1 MLDDVR
7 AGTHAPPRD
16 RAVGYVTQDDSLFPH
31 LSALDNLRYGAGRL
45 DARGTALKESRV
57 VDVLGL
63 SSLLPRFPATLSGGE
78 KRRVALGR
86 ALLSGPEILL
96 LDEPLSGLER
106 ALKERVLEHLL
117 KVRDAFP
124 IPILFVTHE
133 PSEVFALA
141 DEVVILESGRLSAR
155 GAPADV
161 LRDHPAVACL
171 KHPHHLTPG
180 SPMP

>member
-1 MLDDVR
+1 MPSR
-7 AGTHAPPRD
+7 A

-31 LSALDNLRYGAGRL
+31 LSALGNLRYGARRHG
-45 DARGTALKESRV
+45 ARGAPFAESRV
-57 VDVLGL
+57 VEVLGL
-63 SSLLPRFPATLSGGE
+63 SALLDRRPSTLSGGE
-78 KRRVALGR
+78 RRRVALGR

-133 PSEVFALA
+133 AEEVVALA
-141 DEVVILESGRLSAR
+141 DEVVFLDSGRIHAR
-155 GAPADV
+155 GAPRECFA
-161 LRDHPAVACL
+161 
-171 KHPHHLTPG
+171 TGPG
-180 SPMP
+180 SFG